1 MKSVTSDT
9 TLLWPMAVY
18 FALTLLV
25 VGGMLLMSYLLGQR
39 HREKQTAEPYE
50 SGIASTG
57 TARMRFDVKF
67 YLVAMFF
74 VIFDL
79 ESVFIFSW
87 AVAIRETGWTG
98 YAEMIVFIG
107 VLIAALGYL
116 WRLGALDWGTTKQSK
131 ETRRERLRIGR

>member
-1 MKSVTSDT
+1 MKNAASDT
-9 TLLWPMAVY
+9 VLLWPMAVY
-18 FALTLLV
+18 FALVLLV
-25 VGGMLLMSYLLGQR
+25 VVGMLLMSYLLGER

-79 ESVFIFSW
+79 ESVFIFYW
-87 AVAIRETGWTG
+87 AVSIRETGWAG
-98 YAEMIVFIG
+98 YVEMLFFIG
-107 VLIAALGYL
+107 VLVAALGYL
-116 WRLGALDWGTTKQSK
+116 WRTGALDWGTKKQK
-131 ETRRERLRIGR
+131 MRT

>member
-1 MKSVTSDT
+1 MKNAASDT
-9 TLLWPMAVY
+9 VLLWPMAVY
-18 FALTLLV
+18 FALVLLV
-25 VGGMLLMSYLLGQR
+25 VVGMLLMSYLLGER

-87 AVAIRETGWTG
+87 AVSIRETGWAG
-98 YAEMIVFIG
+98 YVEMLFFIG
-107 VLIAALGYL
+107 VLVAALGYL
-116 WRLGALDWGTTKQSK
+116 WRTGALDWGTKKQK
-131 ETRRERLRIGR
+131 MRT

>member
-1 MKSVTSDT
+1 MKNATLDT
-9 TLLWPMAVY
+9 ILLWPMSVY
-18 FALTLLV
+18 FALVLLV
-25 VGGMLLMSYLLGQR
+25 VGGMLLMSYLLGER

-87 AVAIRETGWTG
+87 AVSIRETGWAG
-98 YAEMIVFIG
+98 YAEMLVFIG
-107 VLIAALGYL
+107 VLVAALGYL
-116 WRLGALDWGTTKQSK
+116 WRTGALDWGTKKQRMR
-131 ETRRERLRIGR
+131 T

>member
-1 MKSVTSDT
+1 MKNITSDT
-9 TLLWPMAVY
+9 VLLWPMAVY
-18 FALTLLV
+18 FALVLLV
-25 VGGMLLMSYLLGQR
+25 VGGMLLMSYLLGER

-87 AVAIRETGWTG
+87 AVSIRETGWAG
-98 YAEMIVFIG
+98 YVEMLFFIG
-107 VLIAALGYL
+107 VLVAALGYL
-116 WRLGALDWGTTKQSK
+116 WRTGALDWGTKKQK
-131 ETRRERLRIGR
+131 MRT